1 MNQASAGQEAGDQ
14 DQSLFFTWLAT
25 TSFQLFQLFHF
36 IYEYCRI
43 SA

>member
-25 TSFQLFQLFHF
+25 TSFQLFHF